1 VGFVER
7 RGMLFLFVWALLI
20 IPVCSGGAGAQGLQ
34 QSPYGA
40 ADMLRRGMSPYN
52 SVGSSGSMMGLPKES
67 DSLYLGDGML
77 RGILPLIPNLQ
88 FGYLYDFGNN
98 RVRGGRFTADYL
110 APVGLSADAV
120 IFGEAHAEFENFR
133 KTLTSAPTES
143 GFNKRLDMSFGG
155 GYRKF
160 LRRDTLLGVNAF
172 YDASRLGGARYSS
185 GSVGF
190 EMAALLASHDA
201 LDLNFNWYGKLFNGA
216 VIRNA
221 FRYGPSNF
229 DFQAGYAHE
238 LWAGGPDLRLS
249 ATGYKFD
256 IGNSVYGWNA
266 GAELKSRDGMFVL
279 QYTIG
284 HDKLDDTYQAVGAFV
299 NVGLQVE
306 NILKGESPFTMPEPI
321 FKSPRTLTYMLTQK
335 VKRDWRRPA
344 TVIVATQTDGANG
357 GCNTDR
363 FLGSLPM
370 TGPITEPSQAPKY
383 EAEAMFPAVP
393 NTCLDPTKRI
403 VVEFDYRFRFNQPPG
418 PVSVRWNV
426 LVRSNDGGPAGAY
439 NAKLI
444 DMNFPNPDQDTNGHL
459 SIPLDQSLP
468 ISYPYQSA
476 FTRTGQDPS
485 IIFIQFLSQPGA
497 DSLTVTNVVIH
508 FNR

>member
-7 RGMLFLFVWALLI
+7 RGMLFLFVSALLI

-40 ADMLRRGMSPYN
+40 ANMLRGGMSPYN

-110 APVGLSADAV
+110 APLGLSADAV

-143 GFNKRLDMSFGG
+143 GFNNRVDMSFGG
-155 GYRKF
+155 GFRKF

-172 YDASRLGGARYSS
+172 YDTARLGGAWYSS

-201 LDLNFNWYGKLFNGA
+201 LDLNFNWYGKLFNGV

-221 FRYGPSNF
+221 FRYGPSHF
-229 DFQAGYAHE
+229 DFQAGYSHE

-266 GAELKSRDGMFVL
+266 GPELKSRDGMFVL

-284 HDKLDDTYQAVGAFV
+284 HDKLAGAYQAVGVFV
-299 NVGLQVE
+299 NVGLQPE

-321 FKSPRTLTYMLTQK
+321 FKSPRTLTHMLTQK
-335 VKRDWRRPA
+335 VKRDWRRPV
-344 TVIVATQTDGANG
+344 TVVVATQTGGSNG

-363 FLGSLPM
+363 FLGSVTM
-370 TGPITEPSQAPKY
+370 TGPISEPIVGTWY
-383 EAEAMFPAVP
+383 ESEALFPTVP
-393 NTCLDPTKRI
+393 NTCLDPTKQI

-426 LVRSNDGGPAGAY
+426 VVGSNDHGPAGARNGNY
-439 NAKLI
+439 VDLK
-444 DMNFPNPDQDTNGHL
+444 FENPGPDTNDHL
-459 SIPLDQSLP
+459 SITLDASSLN
-468 ISYPYQSA
+468 QSA
-476 FTRTGQDPS
+476 FTNTGQDPS
-485 IIFIQFLSQPGA
+485 EILIQFFPSPTL
-497 DSLTVTNVVIH
+497 
-508 FNR
+508 